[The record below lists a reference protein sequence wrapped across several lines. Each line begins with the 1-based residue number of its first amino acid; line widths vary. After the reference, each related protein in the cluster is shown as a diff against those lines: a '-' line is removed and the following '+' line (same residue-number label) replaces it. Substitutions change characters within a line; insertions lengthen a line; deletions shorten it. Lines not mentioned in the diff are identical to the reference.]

1 VDGWPSQEHEL
12 TVKYRHADR
21 DKATAVNMTPHLSGR
36 TDIKFKEEILPLKTE
51 LGGMRSLFSHNCVLA
66 SPNVVLDQGLADITH
81 VFPSLKAIDA
91 GPKIRIELVNNVAV
105 DELQVAPGAFDF
117 GHGFGAKA
125 TISIWRCRQTETT
138 LTGEFA
144 FQARFHRLDAVHQK
158 AKARSEDFFREVQV
172 LAPDWVA
179 LGTTKTAVIYGIGNT
194 PVAHNE

>member
-1 VDGWPSQEHEL
+1 
-12 TVKYRHADR
+12 
-21 DKATAVNMTPHLSGR
+21 
-36 TDIKFKEEILPLKTE
+36 
-51 LGGMRSLFSHNCVLA
+51 MRSLFRILRL
-66 SPNVVLDQGLADITH
+66 PNVVLDQGLAITH

-91 GPKIRIELVNNVAV
+91 GPKIRSSWSTMGRGQ
-105 DELQVAPGAFDF
+105 QVAPAPSTSPWLRGQGRRSPF
-117 GHGFGAKA
+117 G
-125 TISIWRCRQTETT
+125 SRQTETT

-158 AKARSEDFFREVQV
+158 EKARSEDFFREVQV